1 MHLDPIIY
9 SVPIIVGLIG
19 TGIAIFERGYK
30 RYLDARKEDPTLK
43 FDWSYLVNILISS
56 GGMAAII
63 GGVIPALTEQLGE
76 PSSVITLISI
86 IGNFSLGYLLTYR
99 ILDGLNNVTEQ
110 KIKVAVKNAT
120 ILAQEK
126 TIAREETA
134 SKG

>member
-9 SVPIIVGLIG
+9 SIPIIVGLVG

-30 RYLDARKEDPTLK
+30 RFLDARKEDPSLV
-43 FDWSYLVNILISS
+43 FDHSYLINILISS

-76 PSSVITLISI
+76 PSSTITMISI

-99 ILDGLNNVTEQ
+99 ILDGLNNATEQ
-110 KIKVAVKNAT
+110 KTQLAAKNS
-120 ILAQEK
+120 IIQEQ
-126 TIAREETA
+126 TA
-134 SKG
+134 KKG